1 MDKDAE
7 ETNSGMKKKGTWK
20 EVVRF
25 GEKVEEIIKNVVN
38 EKSAED
44 FKEWR
49 PKKEEAEN
57 DMKRKTVDK
66 AVISKNKL
74 EEESEGV
81 KEDLKDASEKVA
93 KAGKKATEKKKP
105 PAKEISEASE
115 NIAKPFYTRFAQFF
129 RKFEAM
135 IYSKISLRSTY
146 YLDTDD
152 ISVDMKSKDKE
163 YELDVNV
170 PIEDKREKLKEEFKE
185 DE

>member
-1 MDKDAE
+1 MDQDAE
-7 ETNSGMKKKGTWK
+7 KTNSGVKKKGTWK
-20 EVVRF
+20 EVAKF
-25 GEKVEEIIKNVVN
+25 GEKVEEIIKNEVN

-66 AVISKNKL
+66 AVIDKNKL
-74 EEESEGV
+74 EEDSEGV
-81 KEDLKDASEKVA
+81 KEDLTDASEKVA
-93 KAGKKATEKKKP
+93 KARKKAAEKKT
-105 PAKEISEASE
+105 PAKEITEASE
-115 NIAKPFYTRFAQFF
+115 NVAKPFYARVAQFF

-146 YLDTDD
+146 YLDTED
-152 ISVDMKSKDKE
+152 ISVDMKSTGKE

-185 DE
+185 NE